1 MRIHFQL
8 ILNSVTPPQPQQRE
22 RGRASPTQRCDAGTR
37 GPERFCAPPS
47 GGGHCRPRG
56 VLRPAPCALFQLRA
70 PGGCCAS
77 VRRSLAV
84 PGPRHAWLR
93 SADQTPRA
101 EAGSGSTGP
110 AGHPQVV
117 VARARVCSPNECPRT
132 PPSALRALTHLHFG
146 TDRLQGLGLLGWT
159 RLSRYRTQPG
169 IWAVR
174 LVWLR
179 PAAEG
184 KLGPR
189 AGTPGGSLL
198 YLNVC
203 PLLPH
208 PAYDVTFLSSALR
221 IPYPTQRAHR
231 ILTLILNVVRHVWG
245 PVTASR
251 RPGLR

>member
-8 ILNSVTPPQPQQRE
+8 ILNSVTPPQPQRRE

-132 PPSALRALTHLHFG
+132 PHPA
-146 TDRLQGLGLLGWT
+146 
-159 RLSRYRTQPG
+159 
-169 IWAVR
+169 
-174 LVWLR
+174 LR
-179 PAAEG
+179 PA
-184 KLGPR
+184 
-189 AGTPGGSLL
+189 
-198 YLNVC
+198 
-203 PLLPH
+203 
-208 PAYDVTFLSSALR
+208 
-221 IPYPTQRAHR
+221 RAHTSPLWHR
-231 ILTLILNVVRHVWG
+231 QAPGTWSSGVDAAV
-245 PVTASR
+245 PVQDPARNLGS
-251 RPGLR
+251 